1 MSQSRLEAQ
10 LMRHEGLELNPYKDT
25 VGVLTIGY
33 GRNLEDKG
41 ITKAEALMMLR
52 NDIAEVRKQLAP
64 FSWYKKQNPARKRA
78 LVNMCYNLGLQGLL
92 KFKRMIQALENDDH
106 IQAAHEALDS
116 KWARQVGGRA
126 LEIAEVIRNG
136 TD

>member
-1 MSQSRLEAQ
+1 
-10 LMRHEGLELNPYKDT
+10 MRHEGCKLNPYKDT

-52 NDIAEVRKQLAP
+52 NDIEDVKASLEP
-64 FSWYKKQNPARKRA
+64 FSWYKKQNPARKRT
-78 LVNMCYNLGLQGLL
+78 LVNMCFNLGLSGLL
-92 KFKRMIQALENDDH
+92 KFKRMIEALERDDYN
-106 IQAAHEALDS
+106 QAAHEALDS
-116 KWARQVGGRA
+116 KWAQQVGGRA

-136 TD
+136 AD